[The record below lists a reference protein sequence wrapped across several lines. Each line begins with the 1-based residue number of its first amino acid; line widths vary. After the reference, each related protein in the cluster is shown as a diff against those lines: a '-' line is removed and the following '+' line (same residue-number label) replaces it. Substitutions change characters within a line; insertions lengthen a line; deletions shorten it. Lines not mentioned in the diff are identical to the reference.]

1 MNPMKFIAF
10 FSVKSQFSFIFLY
23 FPWLSRFL
31 WGTVVCQDF
40 KYEVYG
46 LGLVSFSSPIPFWK
60 SMGKSENL
68 PPNGGESKKKL
79 GKCMKRYGKNR
90 SENSPLRLF
99 QRLWAKIIEMKMF
112 TGANGWHRRVK
123 PRLDPSLFGGTLTGT
138 LTFSRTVEH
147 DCVLYCTVLYCYTD
161 PFLFPPGIRGFNW
174 LLNQKPRER
183 PEGEAVMA
191 SSPEML
197 QRLLWLCDL
206 VGGLEHFSP
215 WFPHQK
221 YHM

>member
-1 MNPMKFIAF
+1 MIKSEMWMLKLNTRDTSVVRYQPLIDPNSSWTFVHQLRYVCQQSQLVRQNHHKSNSFWTYLHQLSYHKAMNPMKFIAF

-99 QRLWAKIIEMKMF
+99 QRL
-112 TGANGWHRRVK
+112 
-123 PRLDPSLFGGTLTGT
+123 
-138 LTFSRTVEH
+138 
-147 DCVLYCTVLYCYTD
+147 
-161 PFLFPPGIRGFNW
+161 
-174 LLNQKPRER
+174 
-183 PEGEAVMA
+183 
-191 SSPEML
+191 
-197 QRLLWLCDL
+197 
-206 VGGLEHFSP
+206 
-215 WFPHQK
+215 
-221 YHM
+221 